1 MTWRQKKQMNK
12 QRHKKTRKKMMTW
25 RQKKQTNKQR
35 HKINKNELQKNQQ
48 KFAKINKFNSF
59 T

>member
-1 MTWRQKKQMNK
+1 MTWRQKKLMNK

-35 HKINKNELQKNQQ
+35 HKINKNELQKN
-48 KFAKINKFNSF
+48 
-59 T
+59 

>member
-12 QRHKKTRKKMMTW
+12 QRQKKTRKKMMTW

-35 HKINKNELQKNQQ
+35 HKINKNELQKN
-48 KFAKINKFNSF
+48 
-59 T
+59 

>member
-35 HKINKNELQKNQQ
+35 HKINKNELQKN
-48 KFAKINKFNSF
+48 
-59 T
+59 